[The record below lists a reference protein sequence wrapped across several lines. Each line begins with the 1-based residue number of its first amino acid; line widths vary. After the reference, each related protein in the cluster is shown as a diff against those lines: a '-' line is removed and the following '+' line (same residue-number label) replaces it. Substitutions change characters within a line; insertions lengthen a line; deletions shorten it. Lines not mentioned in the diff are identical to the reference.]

1 LPGARPAAILL
12 HSRDAQ
18 PISGGFERKPNM
30 NNAIL
35 VIYGA
40 ALCALAGYGIHRL
53 YLIAIYLRH
62 RRERTRL
69 PAAHDPLPFVTV
81 QLPIYNEFYVAE
93 RLIRAA
99 CAFDYPRDRFE
110 IQVLDDSTDE
120 TVALARRVCAE
131 EAAAGAN
138 VTHVRRGSREGFKAG
153 ALAHGLSLARG
164 ELVAIFDADFIPRPD
179 FLRVTVPHFADE
191 RLGLVQ
197 LRWEHVNRRY
207 SLLTELQSIL
217 LDGHFVIEQTAR
229 HRSGAFFNFNG
240 TAGVWRAAAIR
251 DAGGWQ
257 HDTLTEDLDLSYR
270 AQLRGWRFLFVP
282 ERDVPAELPVEM
294 RAFKSQQHRWAE
306 GSIQTARKVLPRL
319 LRGRLP
325 LRVKVEALVH
335 LTSNVAY
342 VLMLIPALLTMPV
355 ISTQWKLALDARI
368 VVASYALLFVSSTIS
383 VMLFYAVSQRAVRR
397 DWVSRLLYIP
407 AVMALGVGLSV
418 TNAHAV
424 LRGLSK
430 RPARFVR
437 TPKYAIVSRD
447 DAWRGKRYTKRFD
460 PFGLV
465 ELMLA
470 AHFAFVIAAI
480 LERGE
485 YLFLPFALLFAS
497 GFLYVG
503 ALSLFEHLGQ
513 IGFGRVRRAPDL
525 ATATRRE

>member
-1 LPGARPAAILL
+1 
-12 HSRDAQ
+12 
-18 PISGGFERKPNM
+18 M

-40 ALCALAGYGIHRL
+40 ALCALAAYGIHRL
-53 YLIAIYLRH
+53 HLIATYLRH
-62 RRERTRL
+62 RRERTPL
-69 PAAHDPLPFVTV
+69 PALGEPRPFVTV
-81 QLPIYNEFYVAE
+81 QLPVYNECYVVE

-99 CAFDYPRDRFE
+99 CALDYPRDRFE
-110 IQVLDDSTDE
+110 VQVLDDSTDE

-131 EAAAGAN
+131 EAAGGAN
-138 VTHVRRGSREGFKAG
+138 VVHVRRGSRDGFKAG

-164 ELVAIFDADFIPRPD
+164 ELVAIFDADFIPRRD
-179 FLRVTVPHFADE
+179 FLRVTVPHFADA

-217 LDGHFVIEQTAR
+217 LDGHFAIEQAAR

-270 AQLRGWRFLFVP
+270 AQMRGWRFLFVP
-282 ERDVPAELPVEM
+282 ERNVPAELPVEM

-319 LRGRLP
+319 LRARLP
-325 LRVKVEALVH
+325 LRVKIEALAH

-342 VLMLIPALLTMPV
+342 VLMLVPALLTLPV
-355 ISTQWKLALDARI
+355 ISSEWKLAIDPRT
-368 VVASYALLFVSSTIS
+368 VVASYALLFASSTIS

-397 DWVSRLLYIP
+397 HWVARLAYIP
-407 AVMALGVGLSV
+407 AVMALGAGLAV

-424 LRGLSK
+424 LRGLAR
-430 RPARFVR
+430 RPATFVR
-437 TPKYAIVSRD
+437 TPKYAIVSRA
-447 DAWRGKRYTKRFD
+447 DAWRGKRYAKRFD
-460 PFGLV
+460 PLGLV
-465 ELMLA
+465 ELALA
-470 AHFAFVIAAI
+470 AHFVLVIAAV

-485 YLFLPFALLFAS
+485 YLFLPFAFLFAS
-497 GFLYVG
+497 GFAYVG
-503 ALSLFEHLGQ
+503 ALSLFENLGQ
-513 IGFGRVRRAPDL
+513 IGFGRARRAPEL
-525 ATATRRE
+525 VIAARRE